1 MDPKNNYK
9 ELMAQ
14 AAKDNSIPVE
24 VLENLLGLE
33 SHFTSLSIY
42 SSKVEFSRRVA
53 TILDAAAQQDGV

>member
-1 MDPKNNYK
+1 MDLENNYK
-9 ELMAQ
+9 VLMAQ

-24 VLENLLGLE
+24 VLESLFELE
-33 SHFTSLSIY
+33 NHFTSLSIY

>member
-1 MDPKNNYK
+1 
-9 ELMAQ
+9 MAQ